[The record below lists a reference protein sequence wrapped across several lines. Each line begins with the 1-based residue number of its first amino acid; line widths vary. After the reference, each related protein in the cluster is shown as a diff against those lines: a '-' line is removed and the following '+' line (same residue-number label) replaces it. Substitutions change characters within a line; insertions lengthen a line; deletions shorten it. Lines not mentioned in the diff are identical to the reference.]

1 MTEQSND
8 ENADSELLHI
18 ETLFRANPN
27 FATTILR
34 LSGLVGYSRHP
45 GNFFAN
51 GKLVQHADAPVNL
64 IHRDDCIGIID
75 AIIDQHKWNEIFNAC
90 ADTHPTKRI
99 FYSHARTLLG
109 SATTGLRFAD
119 SNELEFKIVSND
131 KVKQQ
136 LNYQF
141 SYPDVMTI
149 PFGNGA

>member
-8 ENADSELLHI
+8 ENADSVLLHI

-27 FATTILR
+27 FRTTILR

-64 IHRDDCIGIID
+64 IHQDDCIGIID
-75 AIIDQHKWNEIFNAC
+75 AIIEQDEWDQVFNGC

-99 FYSHARTLLG
+99 FYSHARALLALPAPSF
-109 SATTGLRFAD
+109 SAAD
-119 SNELEFKIVSND
+119 TNELEFKIVSNT

-141 SYPDVMTI
+141 IYPDVMTI